1 MCRRIASNRVE
12 AQKKA
17 ARGRAR
23 TPKVRQLAPR
33 KDTLRLQFFW
43 LTENDDV
50 TNYGSQMRFG
60 IRWRKRSLLR
70 NAISIT
76 CCPRCRRPSMT

>member
-1 MCRRIASNRVE
+1 MRRRIASNRVE

-23 TPKVRQLAPR
+23 TPKVRQLAGR

-43 LTENDDV
+43 LTQDEDV

-60 IRWRKRSLLR
+60 IRWGKAAPCLGTRFPSLAVPDAAGLR
-70 NAISIT
+70 
-76 CCPRCRRPSMT
+76 

>member
-1 MCRRIASNRVE
+1 MRRRIASNRVE

-23 TPKVRQLAPR
+23 TPKVRQLAGR

-43 LTENDDV
+43 LTQNEDV

-60 IRWRKRSLLR
+60 IRWGKRLP
-70 NAISIT
+70 A
-76 CCPRCRRPSMT
+76 